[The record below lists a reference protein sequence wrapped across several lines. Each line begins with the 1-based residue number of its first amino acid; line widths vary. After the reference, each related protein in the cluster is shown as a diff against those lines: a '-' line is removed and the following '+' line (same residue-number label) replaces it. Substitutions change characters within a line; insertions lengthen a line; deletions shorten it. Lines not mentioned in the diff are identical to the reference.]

1 VNLLLDSVILI
12 DHFNGVAAATAFLA
26 DRHLEAAL
34 SVITRAEVLA
44 GFPSV
49 DRAAKAATLL
59 DRFPTLGID
68 RSIADL
74 AAALRREHRWRLPDA
89 FQAAIA
95 QHHGLKLVTRN
106 TRDFPPARFE
116 FVLVPYKL

>member
-1 VNLLLDSVILI
+1 MNLLLDSVILI